1 MERSM
6 QIDGNNNIQVNGN
19 LSLNVSGDLPVSK
32 KNLKKLIRKELEN
45 MLLKKSKTKKVTYLK
60 GLKTSKLLF
69 IEPNSTAVLI
79 DNSELISQK
88 NDTLYMKTYTGQQ
101 SVLEVFLKSI
111 HVQLRTKK
119 SNQKATS
126 ETMLQSLF
134 DTEMIFKNIQSQATC
149 ILHFLNGY
157 NLDRSAS

>member
-19 LSLNVSGDLPVSK
+19 LNISGDLPVSK
-32 KNLKKLIRKELEN
+32 KALKKLIRKELDN
-45 MLLKKSKTKKVTYLK
+45 MLLKKFETKKVTY
-60 GLKTSKLLF
+60 SKSLESPESL
-69 IEPNSTAVLI
+69 IRSSHALVNESTLI
-79 DNSELISQK
+79 GQK
-88 NDTLYMKTYTGQQ
+88 NGVLYIETYTAQK
-101 SVLEVFLKSI
+101 SVLEVFLKNI
-111 HVQLRTKK
+111 RVQLRTKK

-149 ILHFLNGY
+149 IFHFLNGY